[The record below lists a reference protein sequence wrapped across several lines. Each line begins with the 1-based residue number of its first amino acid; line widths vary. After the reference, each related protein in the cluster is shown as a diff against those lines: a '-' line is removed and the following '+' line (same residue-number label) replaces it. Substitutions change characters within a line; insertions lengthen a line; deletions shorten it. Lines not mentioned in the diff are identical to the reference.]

1 MQTVHISR
9 TVQRYTAQFKSAPW
23 YTAKKAILHRTQATC
38 TQVHRTYSFSGERVH
53 QVLHLCKAKVHLL
66 KATVHPCHA
75 KVNIFQYTAQAS
87 TPQNSDDHNYSKQ
100 NSITVHIQYT
110 KQCKQYNYSTQNSA
124 RDHKYSTQE
133 DQVLLLQL
141 YSVNTVRS
149 IKYTA
154 VNS

>member
-1 MQTVHISR
+1 MHSGTKQTRPSYKAHRQSCTPVH
-9 TVQRYTAQFKSAPW
+9 
-23 YTAKKAILHRTQATC
+23 C
-38 TQVHRTYSFSGERVH
+38 TYSFSGERVH

-75 KVNIFQYTAQAS
+75 KVNIFQYTAQSS
-87 TPQNSDDHNYSKQ
+87 TPQNSDDHNYSTQ

-133 DQVLLLQL
+133 DQVLPLQL
-141 YSVNTVRS
+141 YSINTVRS
-149 IKYTA
+149 VKFTA
-154 VNS
+154 VNN